1 MNDFCVRRYVG
12 AAEGEADSFPRD
24 AATREPVRFPY
35 RLADI
40 NSAIRRQLDLV
51 AHPLFLAFTNSP
63 AIRSASPSGS

>member
-12 AAEGEADSFPRD
+12 AAAGEADNFPGD
-24 AATREPVRFPY
+24 AATREPFGFPD

-51 AHPLFLAFTNSP
+51 AHALFLAFTNSP
-63 AIRSASPSGS
+63 AIRCASPSGS

>member
-12 AAEGEADSFPRD
+12 TAVGEADSFPRNT
-24 AATREPVRFPY
+24 AKPEPVRFPY

-51 AHPLFLAFTNSP
+51 APALFLAFTNSP
-63 AIRSASPSGS
+63 AIRCASPSGS